1 MLSVS
6 ACVGR
11 AGDIALLA
19 GGYALLSP
27 TIGRVAAFALASC
40 FFVTN
45 SLPVRGGEYLLRAGD
60 VLELTAVGLPD
71 LRQKIVIG
79 PDGLAFFPLL
89 GPVQVADSTLKQVR
103 SQIQAML
110 PQKVYRRRS
119 PDGRDDSI
127 VLSPD
132 EINVIIAE
140 YRPVYLNGD
149 VGKPGEQPY
158 RPGMTVHQAIAMA
171 GGYEIMRFRMNNPFL
186 EAADFRHEL
195 TAVQIDYARQTAYV
209 QRLQA
214 EIDGKASA
222 ELNSA
227 AGAREAPLVS
237 IIRRAEADQLR
248 LRQGD
253 TQKETAYL
261 GAAIQSVKER
271 IDKLTE
277 QQSKERDG
285 TAADLDEFGRVRDL
299 MQRGMVPTNRV
310 SDARRMALLS
320 STSLLQ
326 TGAMRGQAIR
336 ERQDLERRLQQ
347 LPDTKRM
354 EQVRELETAQVELAK
369 LESRIRAVQQK
380 LAYTGI
386 LRSQL
391 AAGDSP
397 KLTIFRDNAGGRERI
412 DAAESSLLEPGDL
425 VEVAIR
431 TDFEAMEGIGDDRR

>member
-1 MLSVS
+1 
-6 ACVGR
+6 
-11 AGDIALLA
+11 
-19 GGYALLSP
+19 
-27 TIGRVAAFALASC
+27 
-40 FFVTN
+40 
-45 SLPVRGGEYLLRAGD
+45 

-89 GPVQVADSTLKQVR
+89 GPVQVADSTLQQVR
-103 SQIQAML
+103 SKVQATL

-119 PDGRDDSI
+119 PDGRDDTI

-132 EINVIIAE
+132 EINVVIAE

-171 GGYEIMRFRMNNPFL
+171 GGYEMMRFRMNNPFL

-195 TAVQIDYARQTAYV
+195 TALQLDYARQTAYV
-209 QRLQA
+209 QRLLA
-214 EIDGKASA
+214 EIDEKASV
-222 ELNSA
+222 EMDTA
-227 AGAREAPLVS
+227 AGEPQAPVVS
-237 IIRRAEADQLR
+237 SIQRAEAEQFR

-253 TQKETAYL
+253 TEKETAYL

-271 IDKLTE
+271 TDKLVD

-299 MQRGMVPTNRV
+299 MQRGTVPTTRV

-326 TGAMRGQAIR
+326 TGAMLGQAIR

-347 LPDTKRM
+347 LPDHKRM
-354 EQVRELETAQVELAK
+354 EQVRELETAQIDLAK
-369 LESRIRAVQQK
+369 LESRTHAVQQK

-391 AAGDSP
+391 AAGDNP
-397 KLTIFRDNAGGRERI
+397 KLTIFRDNAGRRERI
-412 DAAESSLLEPGDL
+412 EAAESSLLEPGDL

-431 TDFEAMEGIGDDRR
+431 TEFEAMKGTGVTRR